1 MLFVFSFLI
10 RKRSIQYPTRK
21 NQAAMSKGIELMN
34 SVISFSP
41 NRENTAS
48 TTPSAMK
55 AGKAVYIRICV
66 GHPGSIHK
74 VSGSHDTQS
83 ELGGSQG
90 SGI

>member
-1 MLFVFSFLI
+1 
-10 RKRSIQYPTRK
+10 
-21 NQAAMSKGIELMN
+21 MSKGIELMN

-74 VSGSHDTQS
+74 VSGSHDTQFA
-83 ELGGSQG
+83 LGGSQG
-90 SGI
+90 SATLESGCRFSGSRSSLNDDQ